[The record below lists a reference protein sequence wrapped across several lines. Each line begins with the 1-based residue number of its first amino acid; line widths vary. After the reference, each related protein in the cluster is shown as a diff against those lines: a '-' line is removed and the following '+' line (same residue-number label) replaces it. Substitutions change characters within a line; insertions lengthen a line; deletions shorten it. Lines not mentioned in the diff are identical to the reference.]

1 MGPVDPYAKNVA
13 YNPKFDDLY
22 SPMVCYLT
30 FLLNYFSNDSL
41 WSILI

>member
-22 SPMVCYLT
+22 SPMVYN
-30 FLLNYFSNDSL
+30 FFGILNFFPTTYFGVF
-41 WSILI
+41 